1 MALCNG
7 LEGGATSTT
16 LLDGVTNLLIDSV
29 SQELLGA
36 RWFDGIREG

>member
-1 MALCNG
+1 MVLK
-7 LEGGATSTT
+7 GGATSTT

-36 RWFDGIREG
+36 RWFDGVWVG